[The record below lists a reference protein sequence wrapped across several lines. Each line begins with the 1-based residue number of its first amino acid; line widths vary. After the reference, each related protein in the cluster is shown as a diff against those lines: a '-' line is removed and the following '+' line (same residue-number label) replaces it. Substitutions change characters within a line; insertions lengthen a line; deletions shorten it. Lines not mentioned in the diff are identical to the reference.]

1 MSFLNRNNL
10 FGGAAGGG
18 GGGPQRDPYGQ
29 VPSPNRRPPGGGY
42 GGGGGGPYDTPMSG
56 GGYDYPRQQPGYGP
70 GPGQGLPARNPPPRQ
85 QGHQQNPSRGG
96 GGGGPGYGQVLTLQ
110 PAKSPDNT
118 YTFRNLVAVSTR
130 DLPPSR
136 DGSDILLL
144 VNKAYVVSARPLDN
158 FPPGTI
164 GLSEPQRSW
173 MGVALTD
180 QIQAEV
186 FDPFADG
193 NQAYIGSADIEIG
206 FASTRKIVDTPYDQ
220 DELAKE
226 VTRVSHS
233 RHRRT
238 SDTHIFSTVV

>member
-1 MSFLNRNNL
+1 M
-10 FGGAAGGG
+10 
-18 GGGPQRDPYGQ
+18 
-29 VPSPNRRPPGGGY
+29 
-42 GGGGGGPYDTPMSG
+42 
-56 GGYDYPRQQPGYGP
+56 
-70 GPGQGLPARNPPPRQ
+70 
-85 QGHQQNPSRGG
+85 
-96 GGGGPGYGQVLTLQ
+96 TLQ

-130 DLPPSR
+130 DLPSSR

-144 VNKAYVVSARPLDN
+144 INKSYVVSARPLDN

-226 VTRVSHS
+226 VTRVSYS
-233 RHRRT
+233 QSLT
-238 SDTHIFSTVV
+238 NSDTDISSTAIQQPDVCPRSKVSDGSQKYPSQPDRQNRPTSGFE